1 MASKKGKPMKNAQ
14 ARNAVSERRLR
25 PIYGKFKLCIA
36 WIFFIVSL
44 LSADKF
50 QLLLIQFLHHF
61 LIDWLD
67 NGNNKKA
74 LQEAE
79 KVLKRQPDFVCC
91 RALKSLALIRLNRET
106 EALPILDSITNAGT
120 TDEGALQAMNI
131 GYRELQQSELCFY
144 FCTFDGIFDLG

>member
-1 MASKKGKPMKNAQ
+1 MKNAQ
-14 ARNAVSERRLR
+14 AQNAVSERRLR

-36 WIFFIVSL
+36 WIFFIVVSL

-91 RALKSLALIRLNRET
+91 RALKSLALIRLNREN

-131 GYRELQQSELCFY
+131 GYRELQQCEFFFY
-144 FCTFDGIFDLG
+144 YIFCTFDGIF

>member
-14 ARNAVSERRLR
+14 AQNAVSERRLR

-91 RALKSLALIRLNRET
+91 RALI
-106 EALPILDSITNAGT
+106 
-120 TDEGALQAMNI
+120 
-131 GYRELQQSELCFY
+131 
-144 FCTFDGIFDLG
+144 FC